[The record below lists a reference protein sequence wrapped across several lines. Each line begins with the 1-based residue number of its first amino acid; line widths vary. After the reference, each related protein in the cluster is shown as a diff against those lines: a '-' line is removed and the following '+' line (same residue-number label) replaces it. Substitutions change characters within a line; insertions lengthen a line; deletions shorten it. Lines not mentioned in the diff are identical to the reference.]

1 MRSDEVFL
9 ACHAACSLLK
19 YEWFA
24 RVKQRLQRWTMNL
37 IHWRKDFH
45 LNRSRQIARVLLSHG
60 WDFLKNNKQ
69 PIASTSSPAP
79 NSRPLHLRLALEE
92 LGTTFIKLGQILS
105 TRADLLPPE
114 YLVELTKL
122 QDSASPVPFE
132 EIQEVLLTEL
142 GQSVDHFFAD
152 FDPVPLAAA
161 SIGQAH
167 AATLLDGTEVV
178 VKVRRPGVVEQ
189 VNEDLEILKGLAAT
203 ASRHWDF
210 ADRYDLPG
218 LVEEFSQ
225 TLRRELDYIR
235 ESHNAERFA
244 VNFASDPH
252 IHIPR
257 VFWEATTSRV
267 LTLERIRGIKIND
280 LKALDEQ
287 GIDRPWLADYATN
300 VVLKMVCED
309 GFFHADPHPGNF
321 FIEPDGTIG
330 LIDFGM
336 VGVIDEQTQELLT
349 ELLIAINHQDSD
361 RLVDVF
367 LDLGVTRKRIDRVSV
382 RRDIDH
388 LLSTYWGLPLGEL
401 KVAALL
407 ADVYTIMRRHHLHLP
422 SNLALLLK
430 TVIMIEGLGVA
441 LNPDFHFPKVLAPYT
456 ERLVL
461 HRYSPSRW
469 FRSFGRSS
477 LELARF
483 AVEMPQHLR
492 RIATAAEK
500 GNLQIGMRPE
510 GFDPV
515 LDRLERIANRIV
527 LGVIAAAFING
538 LAVLVSVYR
547 PPGWERWGWAVFAF
561 GFVCALLL
569 GAYLA
574 WNILRP
580 RHMPSD

>member
-1 MRSDEVFL
+1 
-9 ACHAACSLLK
+9 
-19 YEWFA
+19 
-24 RVKQRLQRWTMNL
+24 MNL
-37 IHWRKDFH
+37 IDLRKNFH
-45 LNRSRQIARVLLSHG
+45 LNRSRQIAGVLLSRG
-60 WDFLKNNKQ
+60 WDFLRNNEKRTVST
-69 PIASTSSPAP
+69 ASPGVA
-79 NSRPLHLRLALEE
+79 NARPLHFRRALEE

-114 YLVELTKL
+114 YLAELTKL
-122 QDSASPVPFE
+122 QDSAPPVAFE
-132 EIQEVLLTEL
+132 EIQEVLVTEL
-142 GQSVDHFFAD
+142 GQPIEHVFAH

-167 AATLLDGTEVV
+167 VATLKDGTEVV

-189 VNEDLEILKGLAAT
+189 VNEDLEILKELAAT

-210 ADRYDLPG
+210 ADHYDLPG

-235 ESHNAERFA
+235 EAHNAERFA
-244 VNFASDPH
+244 VNFATDNH
-252 IHIPR
+252 IHVPR
-257 VFWEATTSRV
+257 VFWEATTSRM
-267 LTLERIRGIKIND
+267 LTLERMRGIKIND
-280 LKALDEQ
+280 LEALDEQ
-287 GIDRPWLADYATN
+287 DTDRRWLADYATN

-321 FIEPDGTIG
+321 FIEPNGTIG

-336 VGVIDEQTQELLT
+336 VGVIDEQTQELLA
-349 ELLIAINHQDSD
+349 ELLIGINHQDAD

-367 LDLGVTRKRIDRVSV
+367 LDLGVTRKRIDRTSV
-382 RRDIDH
+382 RRDIDQ
-388 LLSTYWGLPLGEL
+388 LLSNYWELPLGEL
-401 KVAALL
+401 KVATLVN
-407 ADVYTIMRRHHLHLP
+407 DVYSIMRRHQMHLP

-430 TVIMIEGLGVA
+430 TVIMIEGLGVT
-441 LNPDFHFPKVLAPYT
+441 LDPDFHLPKVLTPYT

-461 HRYSPSRW
+461 RQYSPFRW
-469 FRSFGRSS
+469 ARSFVRSS

-492 RIATAAEK
+492 RIATAAEN

-515 LDRLERIANRIV
+515 IDRLERIANRIV

-547 PPGWERWGWAVFAF
+547 PPGWERWGWTVFAF

-580 RHMPSD
+580 KHT